1 MRNTERWKLTAETD
15 KICLWVDDV
24 LPLSTAHATVG
35 ELFGDVVEFTS
46 LTLAVSASARI
57 VSAIPDSNGTT
68 FDLSVS

>member
-35 ELFGDVVEFTS
+35 GCAGDKAGHRNAG
-46 LTLAVSASARI
+46 AV
-57 VSAIPDSNGTT
+57 
-68 FDLSVS
+68 LSVAE